1 MILALTLSL
10 AVAAPSKA
18 AGAALRNDDPPIKVW
33 LNQDSYFRRGD
44 NARVTVRLRE
54 DGYLVVLRADGRG
67 RVRVLFPLD
76 PSDDAFVRGG
86 DDFEVRGRGDR
97 DAFVIDEREGTGA
110 VLAARSVSPF
120 KFDEF
125 VRGDHWDYRV
135 LGERQAGD
143 DKEAVLLD
151 LVQRMVPGGHFDYD
165 TQQYFIA
172 TPRTY
177 YSESYS
183 PSYYGDVGFGWGWPY
198 GYGYARGCFDPFF
211 YDPFYCGAYYDPFF
225 YRPFYGYGTSVFIGF
240 NFFNFYHPYRFYPYG
255 HGFGSGPTWLGGVM
269 RFKNRPGTNPPYWGL
284 QPRPRIPQGVVLSR
298 PVTADVPV
306 RTRDVGFRPG
316 ATETPRSR
324 PGRPHDDRPDVR
336 ERPVARPS
344 DKSRPEPRDGERGS
358 ASGRPR
364 GDRPDARE
372 RPVARPADSPRPE
385 PRDGVRGSPSGR
397 SRDDRPDAR
406 ERPVAR
412 PADAPRPEPRGGGSA
427 ESRPAPSRG
436 ADRGSSSGGRS
447 GSSNGGWGGGGRS
460 SGGGGGGGGGSARSG
475 GGGGGGG
482 GGGRSFRRRWR
493 WRRRW

>member
-1 MILALTLSL
+1 MILALMLSL

-18 AGAALRNDDPPIKVW
+18 AGAALRSDDPPIKVW

-67 RVRVLFPLD
+67 RVRVLYPLD

-125 VRGDHWDYRV
+125 VRGDHWDYHV
-135 LGERQAGD
+135 LGERLAGD

-151 LVQRMVPGGHFDYD
+151 LVQRMAPGGHFDYD

-177 YSESYS
+177 YSESYA
-183 PSYYGDVGFGWGWPY
+183 PSYYGGGGFGWGWPS
-198 GYGYARGCFDPFF
+198 YGYAGGCFDPFF

-225 YRPFYGYGTSVFIGF
+225 YRPFYGYGTSVFFGF
-240 NFFNFYHPYRFYPYG
+240 NFSNPYFYHPYRFYPYG
-255 HGFGSGPTWLGGVM
+255 YGYVSGPTWLGGVM
-269 RFKNRPGTNPPYWGL
+269 RFKNRPGTNPPYWGV

-298 PVTADVPV
+298 SASRDVPV
-306 RTRDVGFRPG
+306 RTRDVTFRPG
-316 ATETPRSR
+316 ATDTPRSR

-336 ERPVARPS
+336 ERPIARPP
-344 DKSRPEPRDGERGS
+344 DRLRPEPRDGEHG
-358 ASGRPR
+358 A
-364 GDRPDARE
+364 
-372 RPVARPADSPRPE
+372 
-385 PRDGVRGSPSGR
+385 PSGR

-412 PADAPRPEPRGGGSA
+412 PGDAPRPEPRGGGSA

-436 ADRGSSSGGRS
+436 GDHASSGGDRRSGGQSFGGGRS
-447 GSSNGGWGGGGRS
+447 GSSKA
-460 SGGGGGGGGGSARSG
+460 GGGGGGGGGHH
-475 GGGGGGG
+475 
-482 GGGRSFRRRWR
+482 GR
-493 WRRRW
+493 